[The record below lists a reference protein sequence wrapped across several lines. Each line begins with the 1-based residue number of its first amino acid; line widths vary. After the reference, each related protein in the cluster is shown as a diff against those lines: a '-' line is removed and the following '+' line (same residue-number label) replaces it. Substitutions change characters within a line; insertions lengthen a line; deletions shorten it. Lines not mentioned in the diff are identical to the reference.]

1 MKIHLLSYNV
11 QGLNKDGKVCKMN
24 QFFRGMTLQMDIVC
38 IHEHKLHDLCVT
50 IRPLEVIKSKF

>member
-11 QGLNKDGKVCKMN
+11 QGLNKDGKICKMN

-38 IHEHKLHDLCVT
+38 IHEHKLHKEKVNN
-50 IRPLEVIKSKF
+50 IGKSF